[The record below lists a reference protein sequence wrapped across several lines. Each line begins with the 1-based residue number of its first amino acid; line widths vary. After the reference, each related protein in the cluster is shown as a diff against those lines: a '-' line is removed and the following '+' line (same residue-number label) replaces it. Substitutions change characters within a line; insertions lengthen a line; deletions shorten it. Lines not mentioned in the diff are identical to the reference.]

1 MGTEIPASLAAAIT
15 ERGGFSA
22 GKESPLI
29 SIGNPSFQIL
39 LVELFALVLVWLE
52 SKCRTW
58 DMSN

>member
-1 MGTEIPASLAAAIT
+1 MGTEIPARLAAAIT
-15 ERGGFSA
+15 ARGGFSA

-58 DMSN
+58 DE